1 MQDEDWTE
9 EEQANQGFKT
19 DEFAFL
25 SDMLGHKGM
34 AFDNDE
40 ILDDND
46 DEDLK
51 NDPFSQMDLQVSSNS
66 HPSCSFPLSRHR
78 YTCNLSYKGVPP
90 KTPII
95 SSMLSTN
102 CLPKKYL

>member
-66 HPSCSFPLSRHR
+66 HPPCSFPYLVIGTPAIFLTRVCR
-78 YTCNLSYKGVPP
+78 P
-90 KTPII
+90 KHQ
-95 SSMLSTN
+95 
-102 CLPKKYL
+102 

>member
-1 MQDEDWTE
+1 MSNLEGMRLPFLLHKQEPVTLIRTTVYVYSEILISPDLTVVQDEDWTE
-9 EEQANQGFKT
+9 EEQTNQGFRT

-51 NDPFSQMDLQVSSNS
+51 NDPISQIDLQVSPNS
-66 HPSCSFPLSRHR
+66 
-78 YTCNLSYKGVPP
+78 
-90 KTPII
+90 
-95 SSMLSTN
+95 
-102 CLPKKYL
+102 